1 MISEADIYE
10 AEFIDPNKNYEILL
24 DELKKRIKTLQLDML
39 NISDPEVL
47 GFAQKTY
54 TKLKIQY
61 FQLMRDDLQ
70 LQKLFEDENEEEDQ
84 NGIL

>member
-1 MISEADIYE
+1 MMDENDIYE
-10 AEFIDPNKNYEILL
+10 GEFLDPNRNYEILL

-54 TKLKIQY
+54 THLKIEY
-61 FQLMRDDLQ
+61 FKLMRDDLQ
-70 LQKLFEDENEEEDQ
+70 LQRLFADENEEEE